1 MSHPLL
7 RSDRREGRRGG
18 MHLYVSLGSSS
29 DIGRKRPYNNRR
41 FRRCGYGPEHVSFP
55 HTSPCHNR
63 GERVEAPLTDSA
75 PCDPSAARRSPR
87 RLLVARAEVLWRG
100 GRHHEKTKTRSVF
113 LTHPSQGML
122 YVPNPAR
129 HGERPHSRTD
139 SSAYTV

>member
-7 RSDRREGRRGG
+7 RSDRREGRCGG

-55 HTSPCHNR
+55 HTLPCHNR
-63 GERVEAPLTDSA
+63 GERGGATLTVSA
-75 PCDPSAARRSPR
+75 PCDPSAARWSPR
-87 RLLVARAEVLWRG
+87 RLRASSAEVLWRG
-100 GRHHEKTKTRSVF
+100 GRHHDTTTTRSVF

-122 YVPNPAR
+122 Y
-129 HGERPHSRTD
+129 
-139 SSAYTV
+139 